1 MTAVLD
7 DMDSRPGSTTSLLRT
22 VIALY
27 LRDVGG
33 WMSTTSLVELM
44 QAMQIPAPLTRTAL
58 TRLRKKGVVVAV
70 ERGGVAGYEVDS
82 RAARML
88 ERGDRRI
95 HNPRA
100 MTGQDPWCLV
110 SFSLPESERERRH
123 QLRRQLHWI
132 GCGMVSPGL
141 WVAPDYLR
149 VEVQEI
155 LESLDLDE
163 RAVLFTT
170 SRPQVTGNLHDVV
183 ATWWDLAAISALYR
197 DFIKF
202 HEQVSTDEVAADPS
216 TFATYVTMIDR
227 WRQIPYLDPG
237 LPADC
242 LPADWPGGAGVA
254 IFQRISQSHGLAS
267 KSFVCSIHRTV
278 PSQCGAP
285 GSIAAI

>member
-22 VIALY
+22 VIGLY
-27 LRDVGG
+27 VREMGG
-33 WMSTTSLVELM
+33 WMATTTLVELM
-44 QAMQIPAPLTRTAL
+44 QAMAIPATLTRTAL
-58 TRLRKKGVVVAV
+58 TRLRKKGVVVAA

-95 HNPRA
+95 HNPRS
-100 MTGQDPWCLV
+100 MEGNDQWCLV

-149 VEVQEI
+149 QEILEI
-155 LESLDLDE
+155 LESLGLGE

-170 SRPQVTGNLHDVV
+170 SRPQVAGNLHEVV
-183 ATWWDLAAISALYR
+183 ATWWDLGAISTLHR

-202 HEQVSTDEVAADPS
+202 HEHVSTDEVAADPA
-216 TFATYVTMIDR
+216 TFATYVNMIDQ
-227 WRQIPYLDPG
+227 WRKIPYLDPG

-242 LPADWPGGAGVA
+242 LPSDWPGGQGVA
-254 IFQRISQSHGLAS
+254 LFHRISNYHALAS
-267 KSFVCSIHRTV
+267 KSFVLSIHRTV
-278 PSQCGAP
+278 PPQCGAA

>member
-33 WMSTTSLVELM
+33 WMATTSLVQLM
-44 QAMQIPAPLTRTAL
+44 QALQIPPTLTRTAL
-58 TRLRKKGVVVAV
+58 TRLRKKGVVVPA
-70 ERGGVAGYEVDS
+70 ERSGVAGYEVDS

-95 HNPRA
+95 HNPRS
-100 MTGQDPWCLV
+100 MNEQDMWCLI

-141 WVAPDYLR
+141 WIAPDYLR
-149 VEVQEI
+149 QEVQEI
-155 LESLDLDE
+155 LDSLGLCG

-170 SRPQVTGNLHDVV
+170 TRPQVAGNLHDAV
-183 ATWWDLAAISALYR
+183 ATWWDLDAISALYR
-197 DFIKF
+197 DFSKF
-202 HEQVSTDEVAADPS
+202 HEQVSTAEVAADPQ
-216 TFATYVTMIDR
+216 TFAAYVNMIDR
-227 WRQIPYLDPG
+227 WRKIPYLDPG

-242 LPADWPGGAGVA
+242 LPSDWPGEQGVS

-267 KSFVCSIHRTV
+267 KSFVCSIQRTV
-278 PSQCGAP
+278 PAQCGAA

>member
-22 VIALY
+22 VIGLY
-27 LRDVGG
+27 LREEGG
-33 WMSTTSLVELM
+33 WMASASLVELM
-44 QAMQIPAPLTRTAL
+44 QALDIPATLTRTAL

-70 ERGGVAGYEVDS
+70 ARGGVAGYEVDS

-95 HNPRA
+95 HVPRSMDA
-100 MTGQDPWCLV
+100 QDPWCLI

-141 WVAPDYLR
+141 WVSPDYLR
-149 VEVQEI
+149 QEIQEI
-155 LESLDLDE
+155 LASLGLGE

-170 SRPQVTGNLHDVV
+170 SRPHVVGELRDVV
-183 ATWWDLAAISALYR
+183 GGWWDLDAIASLYR
-197 DFIKF
+197 DFIRF
-202 HEQVSTDEVAADPS
+202 TQQFPAGGVEADPEV
-216 TFATYVTMIDR
+216 FARYVNLIDR
-227 WRQIPYLDPG
+227 WRMIPYLDPG

-242 LPADWPGGAGVA
+242 LPVDWPGNQGVA
-254 IFQRISQSHGLAS
+254 IFQRLS
-267 KSFVCSIHRTV
+267 KSHASAGKAFVASVT
-278 PSQCGAP
+278 AP
-285 GSIAAI
+285 R

>member
-22 VIALY
+22 VIGLY
-27 LRDVGG
+27 LRDAGG
-33 WMSTTSLVELM
+33 WMPTTSLVELM
-44 QAMQIPAPLTRTAL
+44 QAMAIPATLTRTAL
-58 TRLRKKGVVVAV
+58 TRLRKKGVVVAA

-95 HNPRA
+95 HNPRS
-100 MTGQDPWCLV
+100 MKGQDPWCLV
-110 SFSLPESERERRH
+110 SFSLPESERIRRH

-141 WVAPDYLR
+141 WIAPDYLR
-149 VEVQEI
+149 QEIQEI
-155 LESLDLDE
+155 LDSLDLGG

-170 SRPQVTGNLHDVV
+170 SRPQVAGNLHDVV
-183 ATWWDLAAISALYR
+183 ATWWNLEAISTLHR

-202 HEQVSTDEVAADPS
+202 HEHVGTDGVAADS
-216 TFATYVTMIDR
+216 ATFAAYVNMIDR
-227 WRQIPYLDPG
+227 WRMIPYLDPG

-242 LPADWPGGAGVA
+242 LPSNWPGDEGIAT
-254 IFQRISQSHGLAS
+254 FQRISKSHALAS
-267 KSFVCSIHRTV
+267 KSFVRSIHRTV
-278 PSQCGAP
+278 PSQCGAD
-285 GSIAAI
+285 GSIAAM